1 MLRKRNLQT
10 GMNTKTEKLIY
21 EKNQNRVTANRKCP
35 LIKGSRRQL

>member
-21 EKNQNRVTANRKCP
+21 EKKKQKPRNRVTENA
-35 LIKGSRRQL
+35 LS